1 MFIFRRPVLLGGGG
15 GEGGP
20 KIKEG
25 ATLRFQNCTYSIEIT
40 SLACQVFSFGFGA

>member
-1 MFIFRRPVLLGGGG
+1 MFIFSEARFVRG

-25 ATLRFQNCTYSIEIT
+25 ATLRFQSCTYSIEIT
-40 SLACQVFSFGFGA
+40 SLGCQVFSFGFGA